1 MTRGLLT
8 FSVTDA
14 GFVYISHLYIH
25 IKEHKRKS
33 ILLMV
38 KFIAYIYP
46 HPFDLVFFLPALL
59 VPFPGF
65 HFRVFFLMLLHY
77 YQRPHIINWTGF
89 LFFVMYLF
97 VHADL
102 FSVQISAVLGAFST
116 PAAICYY
123 HSGLPSADSYKCLSA
138 DEVSALPYVHSG
150 YSLQILTEIK
160 NFSPPKPKKL
170 DMIRYHIQN

>member
-77 YQRPHIINWTGF
+77 YQRPHIIIWTGF

-116 PAAICYY
+116 PAAIATIIQVF
-123 HSGLPSADSYKCLSA
+123 P
-138 DEVSALPYVHSG
+138 
-150 YSLQILTEIK
+150 LQTATNVYLLMRYQHFRMFILAIPFK
-160 NFSPPKPKKL
+160 F
-170 DMIRYHIQN
+170 